1 MARRFLQTEWTR
13 WLAVACLLWAVP
25 NREARA
31 LQADAAG
38 RQYVAASALQDRGDY
53 PHAASAWEKFIADH
67 GSDERIARA
76 QHNLG
81 VCCYQQGKY
90 EQALGVF
97 EKTLTRYPQSDVAV
111 ATQLHLGATQVALAQ
126 AGHRTMV
133 DRAATTLR
141 ALLGKHPQGDH
152 VADAWYYLGECLSAQ
167 GKREEAVTWYA
178 RLVEKYP
185 GHRFA
190 PESSYA
196 LAAAKEDSGE
206 RRAAAKGYGQFLAKS
221 PNHRLAADARLSA
234 GRCLVEVGEYDEA
247 RAPLTKVIE
256 SGGTRAAEATHWL
269 ARSLLKQKQPQQ
281 ALDVL
286 TQLGTRGD
294 GTSWAVQLLLD
305 RADAI
310 HAIPERRKESVPL
323 YAEVAA
329 KHPKDLAAPHAL
341 YLAGFVALEVGDYPA
356 ALRHA
361 ARFQAAYPDHT
372 LTPEVLCV
380 AAESNLQTGKLPEA
394 DALYRQL
401 AEKYSN
407 HPDAAL
413 WGLRRAA
420 ILHAQKKY
428 EEVVRVL
435 EPLSGELQAPDGVAE
450 ARYLIGASQLEL
462 KQPAAAR
469 KSLTAS
475 VEAQPKWRQAF
486 ETRLALAEACRE
498 TGDLAGAQ
506 AAARRAIAEF
516 PESRLLDR
524 AYSRLGAYY
533 ALAGQPDQAAEA
545 YRKVVRQWPAS
556 PLAPYALHELGCAQL
571 NLEDAAGAEATF
583 HSLLEKQVPPAL
595 ASRARYAR
603 AMARQQLGK
612 PAEAAADVEAALGA
626 GLAAGERSDAR
637 FLLGLC
643 RTELKQYDKAA
654 EAYGAIVRDD
664 PKYAAAEKAVYHWAW
679 ALKRAGRE
687 SEASQ
692 AFARLAAD
700 YPKSPL
706 AAEALCEW
714 GWARQNLGHAAEAVA
729 AYRQALAK
737 SDGESA
743 ARAQFLIGKIQAD
756 QKDVGEAV
764 KSFIKAAYGY
774 SAPKWQAE
782 ATFEAARCLESLGQ
796 KSQAAAMYQEL
807 LDKFPKSDKTDA
819 TKKRLAELQGKK

>member
-1 MARRFLQTEWTR
+1 MRFLQGLWIR
-13 WLAVACLLWAVP
+13 WSAIACLLWAVP

-31 LQADAAG
+31 LQADSAG

-53 PHAASAWEKFIADH
+53 QHAASAWEKFIADH
-67 GSDERIARA
+67 ASDERIARA

-81 VCCYQQGKY
+81 VCYYQQGKY

-97 EKTLTRYPQSDVAV
+97 EKTLARYPQSDVAV

-126 AGHRTMV
+126 AGHRTML
-133 DRAATTLR
+133 DRAAATLR
-141 ALLGKHPQGDH
+141 TLLAKHPQGDH

-178 RLVEKYP
+178 RLVQKYP

-196 LAAAKEDSGE
+196 LAAAKEDSGD
-206 RRAAAKGYGQFLAKS
+206 RRAAARGYQQFLAKF
-221 PNHRLAADARLSA
+221 PHHRLAAAARRAS
-234 GRCLVEVGEYDEA
+234 GRGLGEVGEYDEA
-247 RAPLTKVIE
+247 RASLTKAIE
-256 SGGTRAAEATHWL
+256 SGGARAAEATHWL
-269 ARSLLKQKQPQQ
+269 ARSLLQQKQPQQ

-294 GTSWAVQLLLD
+294 GTSWAAQLLLD

-310 HAIPERRKESVPL
+310 HAIPGRRKESVPL

-329 KHPKDLAAPHAL
+329 KHPKDVAAPHAL

-361 ARFQAAYPDHT
+361 ARFLAAYPDHT

-380 AAESNLQTGKLPEA
+380 AAESNHPVGKLPDA

-420 ILHAQKKY
+420 ILHAQKK
-428 EEVVRVL
+428 
-435 EPLSGELQAPDGVAE
+435 
-450 ARYLIGASQLEL
+450 
-462 KQPAAAR
+462 
-469 KSLTAS
+469 
-475 VEAQPKWRQAF
+475 
-486 ETRLALAEACRE
+486 
-498 TGDLAGAQ
+498 
-506 AAARRAIAEF
+506 
-516 PESRLLDR
+516 
-524 AYSRLGAYY
+524 
-533 ALAGQPDQAAEA
+533 PDQAAEA
-545 YRKVVRQWPAS
+545 YREVVRRWPAS

-571 NLEDAAGAEATF
+571 NLKDAAGAEATF
-583 HSLLEKQVPPAL
+583 HTLLEKQVPPAL

-706 AAEALCEW
+706 AAEAFCEL

-737 SDGESA
+737 SDGEVG

-756 QKDVGEAV
+756 QKDVEEAV

-807 LDKFPKSDKTDA
+807 LDKFPKSDKIDA
-819 TKKRLAELQGKK
+819 AKKRLAELPGKK

>member
-25 NREARA
+25 SREARA

-53 PHAASAWEKFIADH
+53 PRAASAWEKFIADH

-81 VCCYQQGKY
+81 VCYYQQGKY
-90 EQALGVF
+90 EKALGVF
-97 EKTLTRYPQSDVAV
+97 EKTLARYPQSDVAV

-133 DRAATTLR
+133 DRAAATLR
-141 ALLGKHPQGDH
+141 ALLAKHPQGDH

-178 RLVEKYP
+178 RLVEK
-185 GHRFA
+185 F
-190 PESSYA
+190 
-196 LAAAKEDSGE
+196 
-206 RRAAAKGYGQFLAKS
+206 
-221 PNHRLAADARLSA
+221 PNHRLAADARLAA
-234 GRCLVEVGEYDEA
+234 GRCLVEGGEYDEA
-247 RAPLTKVIE
+247 RAFLTKAIE

-269 ARSLLKQKQPQQ
+269 ARSLLQQKQPRQ

-286 TQLGTRGD
+286 AQLGPRGD
-294 GTSWAVQLLLD
+294 ATSWAAQLLLD

-329 KHPKDLAAPHAL
+329 KHPKDVAAPHAL
-341 YLAGFVALEVGDYPA
+341 YLAGLVALEVRDYPA

-361 ARFQAAYPDHT
+361 ARFHAAYPDHT
-372 LTPEVLCV
+372 LTPEVLCI
-380 AAESNLQTGKLPEA
+380 AAESNFRTGKLPEA

-401 AEKYSN
+401 AEKSSN
-407 HPDAAL
+407 HPDAAS
-413 WGLRRAA
+413 WGLRRGA
-420 ILHAQKKY
+420 ILHVQKKHD
-428 EEVVRVL
+428 E
-435 EPLSGELQAPDGVAE
+435 
-450 ARYLIGASQLEL
+450 
-462 KQPAAAR
+462 
-469 KSLTAS
+469 
-475 VEAQPKWRQAF
+475 
-486 ETRLALAEACRE
+486 
-498 TGDLAGAQ
+498 
-506 AAARRAIAEF
+506 
-516 PESRLLDR
+516 
-524 AYSRLGAYY
+524 
-533 ALAGQPDQAAEA
+533 AAEA
-545 YRKVVRQWPAS
+545 YRKVLRQWPAS
-556 PLAPYALHELGCAQL
+556 PLVPYALHELGCEQL
-571 NLEDAAGAEATF
+571 NLKDAAGAEATF
-583 HSLLEKQVPPAL
+583 HTLLEKQVPPAL

-654 EAYGAIVRDD
+654 EAFGALVRDD

-679 ALKRAGRE
+679 ALKRVGRE
-687 SEASQ
+687 LEASQ

-700 YPKSPL
+700 YPNSPL
-706 AAEALCEW
+706 AAEALCEL
-714 GWARQNLGHAAEAVA
+714 GWARQNLGHPAEAVA
-729 AYRQALAK
+729 AYREALAK
-737 SDGESA
+737 NDGETA

-782 ATFEAARCLESLGQ
+782 ATFEAARCLESLGR

-807 LDKFPKSDKTDA
+807 LDKFPTSDKA
-819 TKKRLAELQGKK
+819 PEAKKRLAELPGEK

>member
-1 MARRFLQTEWTR
+1 MRFLQGLWIR
-13 WLAVACLLWAVP
+13 WPAIACLLWAVP
-25 NREARA
+25 NREASA
-31 LQADAAG
+31 LQADSAG

-53 PHAASAWEKFIADH
+53 QHAASAWEKFIADH

-81 VCCYQQGKY
+81 VCYYQQGKY
-90 EQALGVF
+90 EQALGIF
-97 EKTLTRYPQSDVAV
+97 EKTLARYPQSDVAV
-111 ATQLHLGATQVALAQ
+111 ANQLHLGATQVALAQ
-126 AGHRTMV
+126 SGQRTMV
-133 DRAATTLR
+133 DRAAATLR
-141 ALLGKHPQGDH
+141 ALLAKHPQGDH

-196 LAAAKEDSGE
+196 LAAAKEDSGD
-206 RRAAAKGYGQFLAKS
+206 RRAAAKGYQQFLAKF
-221 PNHRLAADARLSA
+221 PNHRLAADARLAA

-247 RAPLTKVIE
+247 RDSLTKAIE
-256 SGGTRAAEATHWL
+256 AAGARAAEATHWL
-269 ARSLLKQKQPQQ
+269 ARCLLKQKQPQQ

-294 GTSWAVQLLLD
+294 ETSWATQLLLD

-310 HAIPERRKESVPL
+310 HAIPERRKESAPL

-329 KHPKDLAAPHAL
+329 KHPKDVAAPHAL
-341 YLAGFVALEVGDYPA
+341 HLAGFVALEVGDYPA

-361 ARFQAAYPDHT
+361 ARFLAAYSDHT

-380 AAESNLQTGKLPEA
+380 AAESNLQVGKLPEA

-420 ILHAQKKY
+420 ILHAQKKH
-428 EEVVRVL
+428 
-435 EPLSGELQAPDGVAE
+435 
-450 ARYLIGASQLEL
+450 
-462 KQPAAAR
+462 
-469 KSLTAS
+469 
-475 VEAQPKWRQAF
+475 
-486 ETRLALAEACRE
+486 
-498 TGDLAGAQ
+498 
-506 AAARRAIAEF
+506 
-516 PESRLLDR
+516 
-524 AYSRLGAYY
+524 
-533 ALAGQPDQAAEA
+533 DQAAEA
-545 YRKVVRQWPAS
+545 YREVVRQWPAS

-571 NLEDAAGAEATF
+571 NLNDAAGAEATF
-583 HSLLEKQVPPAL
+583 HTLLEKQVPPAL

-654 EAYGAIVRDD
+654 EAYGALVRDD

-679 ALKRAGRE
+679 ALKRAGRVP
-687 SEASQ
+687 EASQ

-700 YPKSPL
+700 YPESPL
-706 AAEALCEW
+706 AAEAFCEL

-737 SDGESA
+737 SGGETA

-756 QKDVGEAV
+756 QKDVEEAV

-807 LDKFPKSDKTDA
+807 LDKFPKSDKIDA
-819 TKKRLAELQGKK
+819 AKKRLAELPGKK